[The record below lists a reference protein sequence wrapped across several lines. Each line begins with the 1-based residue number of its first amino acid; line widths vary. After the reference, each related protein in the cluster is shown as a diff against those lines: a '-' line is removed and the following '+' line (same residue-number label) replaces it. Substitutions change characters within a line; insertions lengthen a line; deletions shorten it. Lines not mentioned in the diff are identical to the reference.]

1 MGVLRIFTAIV
12 ATIVTLAHGQAQG
25 EKDKEKHDPSKVL
38 YITDQIW
45 VKEIMHGGE

>member
-1 MGVLRIFTAIV
+1 MRVLRIFTAIV
-12 ATIVTLAHGQAQG
+12 ATIVTLTYGQAQG